1 MKKSIWLLILSGILG
16 AALAGAPPTISLL
29 SPQGGENWVLGSQHP
44 IVWTTIKGLAGPLY
58 INLWGYNRSG
68 QLIPLGQIAEVEYG
82 KGSYLWK
89 TGELLD
95 RKVGVGR
102 YHVRIKARCVG
113 QPLMESWDPVAFR
126 LIAFALPKPVAV
138 R

>member
-1 MKKSIWLLILSGILG
+1 MKKMVQLLILLG
-16 AALAGAPPTISLL
+16 LLGVALAGAPPTITLL
-29 SPQGGENWVLGSQHP
+29 SPQGGENWVLGTQHP
-44 IVWTTIKGLAGPLY
+44 IVWTTIKGLTGPLY
-58 INLWGYNRSG
+58 INLWGYNPGG
-68 QLIPLGQIAEVEYG
+68 QLIHLGQIAEVEYG

-89 TGELLD
+89 AGELLD

-113 QPLMESWDPVAFR
+113 RPIMESWDPVPFR
-126 LIAFALPKPVAV
+126 LTAFALPRSVAV